1 MLLILNRLEHS
12 VNNLY
17 MHGGRKF
24 HLTCFIAIF
33 ALLQWPATE
42 LIMSLK
48 HVCKGY
54 SAAIDLTNESI
65 IYHDLAAQR
74 TILPPAEFVHS
85 GQI

>member
-1 MLLILNRLEHS
+1 
-12 VNNLY
+12 
-17 MHGGRKF
+17 
-24 HLTCFIAIF
+24 
-33 ALLQWPATE
+33 
-42 LIMSLK
+42 MSLK

-85 GQI
+85 GQIWADNLTRGNQIWTDDGADLDIPIASFPDIVVPAQPHDCVEWE